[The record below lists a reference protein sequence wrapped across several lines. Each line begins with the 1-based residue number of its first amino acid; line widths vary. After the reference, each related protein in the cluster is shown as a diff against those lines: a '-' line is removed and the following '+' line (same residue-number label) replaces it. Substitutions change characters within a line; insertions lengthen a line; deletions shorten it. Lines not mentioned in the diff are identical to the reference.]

1 MAKKTIRTY
10 VGDGST
16 TIYPIDFTLG
26 YINKDYVYV
35 YMTSES
41 YTTQLSYTWLN
52 STQIGLTEPVAVGV
66 EFSIRRVVPRGT
78 LVNDYEDGAIL
89 RESNLD
95 ASFKQTLMIQEE
107 IADGFF
113 TVGLNAALM
122 NTDLDMQGFRLTNL
136 PKATDPTD
144 PVRQQEFEASL
155 TEQLESLNLNKE
167 YSYPLGAGQ
176 TLVSVALDAS
186 NSSFYVSTPNSL
198 GGKLVLNTDYVVV
211 SSSQIQLLNTFPT
224 GSVITEN
231 GIAIEQTVVDREATA
246 ITKYIKAEDFGF
258 THINTGLDNLTALT
272 AAYNACP
279 SGGIITI
286 NQDED
291 FLCNKLDVVDGK
303 DFGIEINGVGKWQL
317 GVSRAVTI
325 LNSFT
330 DLKVISNIALVSLT
344 VNGSPVNV
352 TELTVPNEWNYIKGD
367 VVKVFSDDLD
377 TYDGRPN
384 RRRGEFA
391 EVIATD
397 VGKIYL
403 TCGLED
409 VYDTNNNAR
418 VARMN
423 KNSFSFKGKLISNLG
438 NTSEVVQL
446 EGIYKPRIEIDVEN
460 HGKIVVNH
468 KSSFLGNFYL
478 SGSGFA
484 DNSGSLGYLANDSAG
499 YHNVYHAPFGKFFR
513 HVVTSNATSVAPA
526 TDSPEDYG
534 PTRGMTVRDGVSIG
548 AQGAAFDDHDGARR
562 SQFINCKSL
571 NPMRSSAA
579 YPCTFQI
586 RGRDTKI
593 IGGETVGPTQTTGDD
608 YAHIRFG
615 TTASGHIQIDHT
627 TCTTAIA
634 GLLFIKPPT
643 ANARGKLSVTVNG
656 GNVRLNSAQTLVY
669 VNWMDLQLNGTN
681 FVSEGVT
688 TGFTQNF
695 DVADATLY
703 LNNVKVRVEGT
714 GTSARAVRLSDN
726 AKVVGSMFLDVDGV
740 SYASGV
746 LSEGT
751 GNSSYLTLVNAGGA
765 AGSLNDSGTFD
776 FISNTL
782 VAL

>member
-1 MAKKTIRTY
+1 MAKNTIRTY
-10 VGDGST
+10 VGDGIT
-16 TIYPIDFTLG
+16 TIYSIDFTLG

-35 YMTSES
+35 YKTEES
-41 YTTQLSYTWLN
+41 YTTQLDYTWLN
-52 STQIGLTEPVAVGV
+52 STQIEVTAAVGTGV
-66 EFSIRRVVPRGT
+66 EFNIRRVVPRGA
-78 LVNDYEDGAIL
+78 LVNDYVDGAIL
-89 RESNLD
+89 REVNLD

-113 TVGLNAALM
+113 TVGVDAAVM
-122 NTDLDMQGFRLTNL
+122 NTDLDMQGFRLKNL
-136 PKATDPTD
+136 PKAVDPTD
-144 PVRQQEFEASL
+144 PVRQQEFESSL
-155 TEQLESLNLNKE
+155 TKQIESLNLNKE
-167 YSYPLGAGQ
+167 YSYPIGAGQ

-186 NSSFYVSTPNSL
+186 NSSFYVSTPDSL
-198 GGKLVLNTDYVVV
+198 GGKLILNTDYAVI
-211 SSSQIQLLNTFPT
+211 SGSQIQLLNTFPAD
-224 GSVITEN
+224 SIITES
-231 GIAIEQTVVDREATA
+231 GIAVNQTVVDREATA

-258 THINTGLDNLTALT
+258 THIKTGLDNLAALT
-272 AAYNACP
+272 AAYTACP
-279 SGGIITI
+279 NKGIITI
-286 NQDED
+286 NQDVD

-303 DFGIEINGVGKWQL
+303 DFGIEVNGVGRWQL
-317 GVSRAVTI
+317 ANSRAVTI

-330 DLKVISNIALVSLT
+330 DLKVISNIALVSIT

-352 TELTVPNEWNYIKGD
+352 TQLTVPNEWNYIKGD
-367 VVKVFSDDLD
+367 VVKVFSGDLD
-377 TYDGRPN
+377 TYDGRTN

-397 VGKIYL
+397 VGKVYL

-409 VYDTNNNAR
+409 AYNTNNNAR

-423 KNSFSFKGKLISNLG
+423 KNSFSFKGKLLSNLG

-468 KSSFLGNFYL
+468 KSSYLGNFYL

-484 DNSGSLGYLANDSAG
+484 NSSGSLGYLANDSAG

-513 HVVTSNATSVAPA
+513 HIVTSNATSVAAA
-526 TDSPEDYG
+526 TNSPEDFG
-534 PTRGMTVRDGVSIG
+534 PTRGMTVRDGISIG

-571 NPMRSSAA
+571 NPMRSSSS

-615 TTASGHIQIDHT
+615 TTASGHIQVDHP
-627 TCTTAIA
+627 TCTTAQA
-634 GLLFIKPPT
+634 GLVFIQPPT
-643 ANARGKLSVTVNG
+643 ANDRGKLSVTVNG
-656 GNVRLNSAQTLVY
+656 GNVRLQGAQSLVA
-669 VNWMDLQLNGTN
+669 VTWMDLQLNGTN
-681 FVSEGVT
+681 FVSEALT
-688 TGFTQNF
+688 AGFTQNF
-695 DVADATLY
+695 NVTNATLY

-714 GTSARAVRLSDN
+714 GTSARAVRLNGN
-726 AKVVGSMFLDVDGV
+726 ARVVGSMFLDVSGV

-776 FISNTL
+776 FASNNI